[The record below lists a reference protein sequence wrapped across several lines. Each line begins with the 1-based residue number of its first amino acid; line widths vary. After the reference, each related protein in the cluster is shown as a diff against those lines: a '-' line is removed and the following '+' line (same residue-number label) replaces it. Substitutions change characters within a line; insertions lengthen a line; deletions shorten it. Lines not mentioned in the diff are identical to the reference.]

1 MIINDPKPSKEFVI
15 EDRTFIAQSKN
26 PYGFW
31 YVSENGKEIPD
42 LVFTSSAEAE
52 KGIKAYVNNTEK

>member
-1 MIINDPKPSKEFVI
+1 MIINETKPSKEIVI
-15 EDRTFIAQSKN
+15 EDRTFVTQPRN

-31 YVSENGKEIPD
+31 HVFEDGKEIPD

-52 KGIKAYVNNTEK
+52 KGINDYVNKK

>member
-1 MIINDPKPSKEFVI
+1 MIINDPKPSKEITV
-15 EDRTFIAQSKN
+15 EDRTFFTQARN

-31 YVSENGKEIPD
+31 YVFEDGKEIPD

-52 KGIKAYVNNTEK
+52 KGIQAYVNNQKN